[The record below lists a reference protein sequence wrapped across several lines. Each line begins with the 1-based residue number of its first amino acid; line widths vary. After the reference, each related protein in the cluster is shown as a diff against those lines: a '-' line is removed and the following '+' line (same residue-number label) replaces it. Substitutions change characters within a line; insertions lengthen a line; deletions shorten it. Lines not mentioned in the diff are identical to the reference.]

1 MPSSSLGDIWSVWM
15 NHAEASLA
23 HAENQLNAMNVFPVQ
38 DSDTGTNLLRT
49 VSGICAYSPHDGA
62 QQALKNAAG
71 NSGMICATWLQSLV
85 QSHGES
91 GEITPESL
99 HVALFRAYK
108 SAEGAVGQPAEG
120 TILTTMHDVAQAELH
135 HEIEHHVANL
145 VQVAFESARGT
156 EQLLEVAKSAHV
168 ADAGASGFFLLI
180 NSLCEALVGFSRSF
194 DESAELFRPAQT
206 SALSDADVAVEQGD
220 EELICSVELNP
231 VQMVQLRQELE
242 DAGDSLVIS
251 ALATEESHYLWKI
264 HVHGDAQ
271 ALMQI
276 IANFA
281 EPHEPSITSL
291 TAQPQ
296 HCEDSRHD

>member
-1 MPSSSLGDIWSVWM
+1 MPSSSLGDIWSEWM
-15 NHAEASLA
+15 SHAEASLG

-49 VSGICAYSPHDGA
+49 VKGISAYSPQDGA

-85 QSHGES
+85 QSHGEY

-108 SAEGAVGQPAEG
+108 SAEGAVGQPADG
-120 TILTTMHDVAQAELH
+120 TILTVMHDVAQAELQNDV
-135 HEIEHHVANL
+135 EHHVANL
-145 VQVAFESARGT
+145 VQVAFDSARGT
-156 EQLLEVAKSAHV
+156 EQLLEVAKSAHTT
-168 ADAGASGFFLLI
+168 DAGASGFYLLM
-180 NSLCEALVGFSRSF
+180 NSLCQALAGFSRSF
-194 DESAELFRPAQT
+194 EESAELFRPAQT
-206 SALSDADVAVEQGD
+206 VALPAADAVVDQGD
-220 EELICSVELNP
+220 EELICSVELDP

-242 DAGDSLVIS
+242 SAGDSLVIS

-271 ALMQI
+271 ALMSI
-276 IANFA
+276 IANYA
-281 EPHEPSITSL
+281 EPQEPSMTSL
-291 TAQPQ
+291 TAHPQ
-296 HCEDSRHD
+296 HCEDSLHD